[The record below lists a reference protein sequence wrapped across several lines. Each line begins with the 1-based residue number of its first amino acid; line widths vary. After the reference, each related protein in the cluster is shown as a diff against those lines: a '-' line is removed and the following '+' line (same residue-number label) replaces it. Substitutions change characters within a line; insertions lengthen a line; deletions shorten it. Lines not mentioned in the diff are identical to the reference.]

1 MAQKIFIFLEFTK
14 DRIPCKKMVDIL
26 RKSGQQKS
34 ADELEKFNI
43 SPSPWIL
50 SLDIELEVIKSQT
63 LKSGSKWFRMESI
76 PRGKCIIINNL
87 VDNGNMDSLRF
98 NSVFKQLGFDVEY
111 ENCYN
116 MSANKIMERLSYLS
130 KEDRLKND
138 DALIVMI
145 ISHGQEEEILE
156 YPQSSKPY
164 VLHLQ

>member
-1 MAQKIFIFLEFTK
+1 
-14 DRIPCKKMVDIL
+14 
-26 RKSGQQKS
+26 
-34 ADELEKFNI
+34 
-43 SPSPWIL
+43 
-50 SLDIELEVIKSQT
+50 
-63 LKSGSKWFRMESI
+63 
-76 PRGKCIIINNL
+76 
-87 VDNGNMDSLRF
+87 
-98 NSVFKQLGFDVEY
+98 
-111 ENCYN
+111 

>member
-1 MAQKIFIFLEFTK
+1 MAQKVFIFLEFTK
-14 DRIPCKKMVDIL
+14 DRIPCEEMVDIL

-34 ADELEKFNI
+34 ADELENFNR

-50 SLDIELEVIKSQT
+50 SLDTELEVTKSQT
-63 LKSGSKWFRMESI
+63 LRSGSKWFHMESM

-87 VDNGNMDSLRF
+87 LNNGNMDSLRF

-116 MSANKIMERLSYLS
+116 MSAEKIMKRLSDLS
-130 KEDRLKND
+130 KEDRLKDD

-156 YPQSSKPY
+156 YSESSKPY
-164 VLHLQ
+164 VLHSQ

>member
-1 MAQKIFIFLEFTK
+1 
-14 DRIPCKKMVDIL
+14 MVDIL